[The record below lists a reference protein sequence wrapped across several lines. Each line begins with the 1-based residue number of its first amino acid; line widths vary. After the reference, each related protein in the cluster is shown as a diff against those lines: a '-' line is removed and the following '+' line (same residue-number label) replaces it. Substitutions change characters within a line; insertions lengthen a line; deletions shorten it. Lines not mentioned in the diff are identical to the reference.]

1 MTELERVII
10 GLTIF
15 QKYKNPDIFGPI
27 IIIEYEIVSTK
38 DKEFLKS
45 IGWEYNEEKT
55 QWEMYV

>member
-27 IIIEYEIVSTK
+27 IIMA
-38 DKEFLKS
+38 D
-45 IGWEYNEEKT
+45 EEKT